1 MTTFQ
6 ILLKDRQMKQSLEMW
21 VSGRYRLNYIKRPV
35 VEKEED
41 NSPERQEELAA
52 ALEELKLEFEQLM
65 VHTHKCT
72 ECDWTGTE
80 EQCETEGI
88 CPNCAAHT
96 EEI

>member
-41 NSPERQEELAA
+41 NSPV
-52 ALEELKLEFEQLM
+52 M
-65 VHTHKCT
+65 
-72 ECDWTGTE
+72 
-80 EQCETEGI
+80 
-88 CPNCAAHT
+88 
-96 EEI
+96 